1 MPTNRSASGTPGLPW
16 SRHGSVRV
24 GVCARVFEGKRVKVK
39 VGLVLGAGGVLGGAW
54 LVGGLS
60 ALARETGWDPGS
72 ADQIVGTSAGSM
84 IGALTAAGIPPWF
97 MVAHSRGEVFEGLAG
112 PDGRPAAEA
121 DRSAGANFRLHRGL
135 PAIGPGSLRMA
146 FTALS
151 NPLRHTPLQMVA
163 GWLPSG
169 FVSTDSL
176 KEVVNRAVPGDW
188 VEHPNYWAV
197 ACDYES
203 GRRTPFGRLGSPSA
217 HIADAVAASCAIP
230 GFYRPVKIRG
240 RRYVDGGV
248 CSVSNMD
255 LVAGRGF
262 DLVICLNPLTSRSE
276 SESHSRGIGGIPG
289 SAINGAL
296 DFLPSLTRRAS
307 RGRLQREERKVR
319 RFGTEVVVIEPTAE
333 DHAAMGHNWMSSE
346 RRQDVIDTAEE
357 TVARQLQSPAIRK
370 LLDGL
375 PSGEAH
381 KISRPSGPPSS
392 WPEMRSSVRR
402 AA

>member
-1 MPTNRSASGTPGLPW
+1 MR
-16 SRHGSVRV
+16 
-24 GVCARVFEGKRVKVK
+24 

-60 ALARETGWDPGS
+60 ALARETDWDPGS

-84 IGALTAAGIPPWF
+84 VGALVAAGVPPWF
-97 MVAHSRGEVFEGLAG
+97 MVAHSRGEVFEGLMG
-112 PDGRPAAEA
+112 PDGRPAEEA
-121 DRSAGANFRLHRGL
+121 DRAAGASFRLHRGL
-135 PAIGPGSLRMA
+135 PVIGPGSLRMA

-151 NPLRHTPLQMVA
+151 NPLRHTPFQMVA
-163 GWLPSG
+163 GWIPTG
-169 FVSTDSL
+169 FIATDSL
-176 KEVVNRAVPGDW
+176 KDVVRRAVPGHW

-203 GRRTPFGRLGSPSA
+203 GRRTPFGRLGSPRA

-230 GFYRPVKIRG
+230 GFYRPVKIGR

-248 CSVSNMD
+248 CSVSNLD

-262 DLVICLNPLTSRSE
+262 DVVICLNPLTSSSE
-276 SESHSRGIGGIPG
+276 GEPRTRGGVTGLAAG
-289 SAINGAL
+289 AMNSAL
-296 DFLPSLTRRAS
+296 DFVPSLTRRAS
-307 RGRLQREERKVR
+307 RARLEREARKVR

-333 DHAAMGHNWMSSE
+333 DHAVMGHNWMSAE

-357 TVARQLQSPAIRK
+357 TVATQLRAPAIQR
-370 LLDGL
+370 LLRDL
-375 PSGEAH
+375 PTGEPF

-392 WPEMRSSVRR
+392 WPELRSAPRR